1 VAIVTTTCVV
11 LQTFPYGDTSKILRL
26 MTPDLGPKS
35 AIARGALRPKSKF
48 GGLIESFSDGIAT
61 LYLKENRDLHTLSD
75 FELVADRRGLANDLV
90 RFAGA
95 SVLCELVMRLAPEQQ
110 DEPLY
115 GALRSG
121 LDALVA
127 APADAA
133 DATALREIWRLVG
146 ELGFEPHLTH
156 CLQCGRAVED
166 EEVRFDHAAGGLL
179 CGSCAGSRAT
189 LPPAEIALL
198 RTLVSGARPPGR
210 VNGVQRRLLTDFV
223 RYHVAEGLR
232 LRSLQFLEA
241 I

>member
-1 VAIVTTTCVV
+1 MV

-26 MTPDLGPKS
+26 MTRDFGPKS

-48 GGLIESFSDGIAT
+48 GGLIESFSEGVAT

-75 FELVADRRGLANDLV
+75 FELTAERRGLASDLV

-95 SVLCELVMRLAPEQQ
+95 SVLCELVMRLAPEQR

-115 GALRSG
+115 AALRSG
-121 LDALVA
+121 LDALA
-127 APADAA
+127 EAPADAA

-156 CLQCGRAVED
+156 CLQCERTVEG
-166 EEVRFDHAAGGLL
+166 EEVRFDYAAGGLL
-179 CGSCAGSRAT
+179 CARCAGSRAT
-189 LPPAEIALL
+189 LSAEELL
-198 RTLVSGARPPGR
+198 RLRALVTGGRAPGS
-210 VNGVQRRLLTDFV
+210 VNGVQRRLLSDFV

-232 LRSLQFLEA
+232 LRSLGFLEA

>member
-1 VAIVTTTCVV
+1 MAIVTTTCVV

-26 MTPDLGPKS
+26 MTRDFGPKS

-48 GGLIESFSDGIAT
+48 GGLIESFSDGVAT
-61 LYLKENRDLHTLSD
+61 LYLKENRDLHTLSG
-75 FELVADRRGLANDLV
+75 FELVSDRRGLASDLA

-115 GALRSG
+115 AALRSG
-121 LDALVA
+121 LDALVD
-127 APADAA
+127 APPDAA
-133 DATALREIWRLVG
+133 DATALREIWRLVS

-156 CLQCGRAVED
+156 CLQCGRAVEGGQ
-166 EEVRFDHAAGGLL
+166 VRFDHAAGGVL
-179 CGSCAGSRAT
+179 CGACAGGRAT
-189 LPPAEIALL
+189 LPPTELTLL
-198 RTLVSGARPPGR
+198 RSLVAGSRPPGGA
-210 VNGVQRRLLTDFV
+210 NGTQRRLLTDFV

-232 LRSLQFLEA
+232 LRSLRFLEA